1 MRVLIV
7 EDDQCLADS
16 LSRNLRDAGMTA
28 TLMIN
33 GLQVAEV
40 LRQAA
45 HFRRPFD
52 AIVLDLTLGGHD
64 GLDVLRA
71 MRAAKDF
78 TPVLILTARSALAE
92 RVAGL
97 EIGADDY
104 LSKPA
109 EPIEIIAR
117 LRAIARR
124 NQDTRAAQLSIGN
137 LEFDDGRGQFTV
149 EGTLLSLTPK
159 MHSVMEALFR
169 RRGSIVRKD
178 FLMTMDGDVATED
191 SVDTLMSRLRR
202 KLKEAGCTATVK
214 NHKGTGFALELD
226 AAEANSHAVLG

>member
-1 MRVLIV
+1 
-7 EDDQCLADS
+7 
-16 LSRNLRDAGMTA
+16 
-28 TLMIN
+28 MIN

-78 TPVLILTARSALAE
+78 TPVLILSARSALAE

-109 EPIEIIAR
+109 APIEIIAR
-117 LRAIARR
+117 LRAISRR
-124 NQDTRAAQLSIGN
+124 GAQSRDVQPSLGN
-137 LEFDDGRGQFTV
+137 LEFDTGRGLFTV

-159 MHSVMEALFR
+159 MQSVMEALFR

-178 FLMTMDGDVATED
+178 FLMTMDGDVASED
-191 SVDTLMSRLRR
+191 SVDTVMSRLRR
-202 KLKEAGCTATVK
+202 KLREAGATATIR
-214 NHKGTGFALELD
+214 NHKGTGFSLELE
-226 AAEANSHAVLG
+226 AAETHAHALMG